1 MANEIYREIF
11 VTREEY
17 TPPIQYV
24 QAANAIPIV
33 VRVCDYNIP
42 SGSKANVFV
51 KKPSGKSVQDTA
63 VIDGNTVTIDV
74 TTQMFA
80 EVGTSIIQIQITN
93 GQDVLITFD
102 LPAMVRKNRTEP
114 GAPESENEA
123 AFFTELQEAA
133 NKARIAAQ
141 EANNAAQAA
150 EDALSV
156 LEGAVEGTIIN
167 DDTPSDVTTFSGRH
181 IENTFLE
188 KNGDGGNVIVTF
200 QQAADRAGIESGD
213 SLAVAFGKLAKFF
226 TDIQSYVFSPPVN
239 NLLSTDTSRP
249 LSAAMGKQ
257 LQEAVESIN
266 SSLETKQDEF
276 YTSVAPLN
284 EVPFAIQKNMVLI
297 SNQIDGANNKS
308 GYFSITDDNR
318 SEWIGLSGLMPQS
331 GTFIGFRE
339 VFVKTG
345 TSGSEHIM
353 AKITEMYPLCGRQYF
368 NFYNHG
374 SWVGWTVITPAS

>member
-24 QAANAIPIV
+24 QGANAIPIV

-181 IENTFLE
+181 IENTFLK

-266 SSLETKQDEF
+266 SSLGGFKFIESLSTGDNGS
-276 YTSVAPLN
+276 T
-284 EVPFAIQKNMVLI
+284 
-297 SNQIDGANNKS
+297 
-308 GYFSITDDNR
+308 SITMTKNLEMENLYIIFVRNLNGSVECYAPYAYLFYIR
-318 SEWIGLSGLMPQS
+318 SNSWHATTVGDPVDVDKISIQGSKFTIS
-331 GTFIGFRE
+331 F
-339 VFVKTG
+339 KTNQWAR
-345 TSGSEHIM
+345 M
-353 AKITEMYPLCGRQYF
+353 WVYKI
-368 NFYNHG
+368 
-374 SWVGWTVITPAS
+374 S

>member
-17 TPPIQYV
+17 TPPIKYV

-33 VRVCDYNIP
+33 ARICDYNIP
-42 SGSKANVFV
+42 SGAKANVFV

-74 TTQMFA
+74 KTQMFA
-80 EVGTSIIQIQITN
+80 EIGMSIMQIQIIN
-93 GQDVLITFD
+93 GQDVLVTFD
-102 LPAMVRKNRTEP
+102 LPVMVRKNRTEP

-188 KNGDGGNVIVTF
+188 KDGDGGNVIVTF

-257 LQEAVESIN
+257 LQEAVESVN
-266 SSLETKQDEF
+266 SSLTFVNAENNPDLFE
-276 YTSVAPLN
+276 
-284 EVPFAIQKNMVLI
+284 KNFLLI
-297 SNQIDGANNKS
+297 NASQEHGIAQTTT
-308 GYFSITDDNR
+308 YFSKPEEDSDWQNVPSTLQGRQWVGIRKVYRRNNTHVLV
-318 SEWIGLSGLMPQS
+318 EI
-331 GTFIGFRE
+331 
-339 VFVKTG
+339 V
-345 TSGSEHIM
+345 
-353 AKITEMYPLCGRQYF
+353 EMYPVSGRTWYI
-368 NFYNHG
+368 FYNNEKWT
-374 SWVGWTVITPAS
+374 SWRSVSPAELD

>member
-1 MANEIYREIF
+1 MTNQIYREIF

-17 TPPIQYV
+17 TPPIQYA
-24 QAANAIPIV
+24 QATNALTIV
-33 VRVCDYNIP
+33 IRFCDYNIP
-42 SGSKANVFV
+42 SGATANVFV
-51 KKPSGKSVQDTA
+51 KKPSGKSVQDAAT
-63 VIDGNTVTIDV
+63 INKNIITIDV
-74 TTQMFA
+74 KTQMFV
-80 EVGTSIIQIQITN
+80 EVGMNILQIQIIN
-93 GQDVLITFD
+93 GQDVLVTFD
-102 LPAMVRKNRTEP
+102 LPVMVRKNRTEP

-181 IENTFLE
+181 IENTFLK

-200 QQAADRAGIESGD
+200 QQAAERAGIESGD

-239 NLLSTDTSRP
+239 NLLSADTSRP

-257 LQEAVESIN
+257 LQEAVESLNSALTIN
-266 SSLETKQDEF
+266 AYSRPFLSNAWLIDLANPHGENNKPYMVGEQTQNIPDNLAWGIREVLYLSGDQVLLRITGVELDGS
-276 YTSVAPLN
+276 YTSIWTCV
-284 EVPFAIQKNMVLI
+284 
-297 SNQIDGANNKS
+297 
-308 GYFSITDDNR
+308 Y
-318 SEWIGLSGLMPQS
+318 
-331 GTFIGFRE
+331 
-339 VFVKTG
+339 
-345 TSGSEHIM
+345 
-353 AKITEMYPLCGRQYF
+353 
-368 NFYNHG
+368 NFG
-374 SWVGWTVITPAS
+374 SWSGWIKH

>member
-24 QAANAIPIV
+24 QGANAIPIV

-266 SSLETKQDEF
+266 SALTAIIGGLPSSSGGRVEF
-276 YTSVAPLN
+276 TAHEYPAGEFLVDGEKSTYNCSIAYMRLYFAN
-284 EVPFAIQKNMVLI
+284 ERSILI
-297 SNQIDGANNKS
+297 GAM
-308 GYFSITDDNR
+308 F
-318 SEWIGLSGLMPQS
+318 
-331 GTFIGFRE
+331 
-339 VFVKTG
+339 G
-345 TSGSEHIM
+345 TSDPDWWSKYVATSKILVLKTIGSE
-353 AKITEMYPLCGRQYF
+353 YF
-368 NFYNHG
+368 
-374 SWVGWTVITPAS
+374 GWTSI

>member
-24 QAANAIPIV
+24 QGANAIPIV

-226 TDIQSYVFSPPVN
+226 TDIQSYVFGPPVN

-266 SSLETKQDEF
+266 SALLYEK
-276 YTSVAPLN
+276 
-284 EVPFAIQKNMVLI
+284 FAYDTTGENFNKNLLLI
-297 SNQIDGANNKS
+297 DTNNTEAIVNQRS
-308 GYFSITDDNR
+308 FFEITDSTRGDYVNIPSAMP
-318 SEWIGLSGLMPQS
+318 SEGVVIGY
-331 GTFIGFRE
+331 RA
-339 VFVKTG
+339 VYVK
-345 TSGSEHIM
+345 SAIHCLV
-353 AKITEMYPLCGRQYF
+353 KITECFPVSGRQYF
-368 NFYNHG
+368 NFYNSG
-374 SWVGWTVITPAS
+374 NWDGWKVIQP

>member
-24 QAANAIPIV
+24 QGANAIPIV

-200 QQAADRAGIESGD
+200 QQAADRTGIESGD

-266 SSLETKQDEF
+266 SALINKIDNLQGTKPVEYVNNLFMGGVSFFIID
-276 YTSVAPLN
+276 SDVAH
-284 EVPFAIQKNMVLI
+284 
-297 SNQIDGANNKS
+297 QIDLPDSSWWYVLHIAKPDNTGFAVQFFIELHGAGRVLHRWS
-308 GYFSITDDNR
+308 
-318 SEWIGLSGLMPQS
+318 SES
-331 GTFIGFRE
+331 
-339 VFVKTG
+339 
-345 TSGSEHIM
+345 
-353 AKITEMYPLCGRQYF
+353 A
-368 NFYNHG
+368 
-374 SWVGWTVITPAS
+374 WVGRNW

>member
-24 QAANAIPIV
+24 QGANAIPIV

-181 IENTFLE
+181 IENTFLK

-200 QQAADRAGIESGD
+200 QKAADRAGIESGD

-249 LSAAMGKQ
+249 LSAEMGKQ
-257 LQEAVESIN
+257 LQEKIDQLNSALINKIDNLQRTKPVEYVNNLFMGGVSFFIID
-266 SSLETKQDEF
+266 SD
-276 YTSVAPLN
+276 VAH
-284 EVPFAIQKNMVLI
+284 
-297 SNQIDGANNKS
+297 QIDLPDSSWWYVLHIAKPDNTGFAVQFFIELHGAGRVLRRWS
-308 GYFSITDDNR
+308 
-318 SEWIGLSGLMPQS
+318 SES
-331 GTFIGFRE
+331 
-339 VFVKTG
+339 
-345 TSGSEHIM
+345 
-353 AKITEMYPLCGRQYF
+353 A
-368 NFYNHG
+368 
-374 SWVGWTVITPAS
+374 WVGRNW

>member
-1 MANEIYREIF
+1 MNNKIYREVY

-17 TPPIQYV
+17 TPPIQYA
-24 QAANAIPIV
+24 QATNALPIV
-33 VRVCDYNIP
+33 IRFCDYNIP
-42 SGSKANVFV
+42 SGATANVFV

-63 VIDGNTVTIDV
+63 TINKNIITIDV
-74 TTQMFA
+74 KTQMFV
-80 EVGTSIIQIQITN
+80 EIGMNIMQIQIIN
-93 GQDVLITFD
+93 GQDVLVTFD
-102 LPAMVRKNRTEP
+102 LPVMVRKNRTEP
-114 GAPESENEA
+114 GTPESENEA

-167 DDTPSDVTTFSGRH
+167 DDTPSDVTAFSGWH
-181 IENTFLE
+181 IENTFLK

-200 QQAADRAGIESGD
+200 QQAAERAGIESGD

-266 SSLETKQDEF
+266 SALSRIIVTDITNATFKYNNEDNLNRFEIVYGLQDGCIAMLWWDGVNIAYDFYDGTKW
-276 YTSVAPLN
+276 
-284 EVPFAIQKNMVLI
+284 
-297 SNQIDGANNKS
+297 
-308 GYFSITDDNR
+308 NR
-318 SEWIGLSGLMPQS
+318 I
-331 GTFIGFRE
+331 
-339 VFVKTG
+339 
-345 TSGSEHIM
+345 
-353 AKITEMYPLCGRQYF
+353 
-368 NFYNHG
+368 
-374 SWVGWTVITPAS
+374 WTK

>member
-1 MANEIYREIF
+1 MTNQIYREIF

-17 TPPIQYV
+17 TPPIQYA
-24 QAANAIPIV
+24 QATNALPIV
-33 VRVCDYNIP
+33 IRFCDYNIP
-42 SGSKANVFV
+42 SGATANVFV
-51 KKPSGKSVQDTA
+51 KKPSGKSVQDAAT
-63 VIDGNTVTIDV
+63 INKNIITIDV
-74 TTQMFA
+74 KTQMFV
-80 EVGTSIIQIQITN
+80 EVGINILQIQIIN
-93 GQDVLITFD
+93 GQDVLVTFD
-102 LPAMVRKNRTEP
+102 LPVMVRKNRTEP
-114 GAPESENEA
+114 GAPESESEA

-226 TDIQSYVFSPPVN
+226 TDIQSYAFSPPVN

-257 LQEAVESIN
+257 LQEAVESVNSALAVKVYSGESQIN
-266 SSLETKQDEF
+266 GFESWAVVDNHTVTFCIRGTISTNLGT
-276 YTSVAPLN
+276 
-284 EVPFAIQKNMVLI
+284 
-297 SNQIDGANNKS
+297 SNQYAFVASFPQLKNLITLNRLRLKRIEITPTIKGQIRFEQDTGILNIGYTYNNSGESIDIPKGVVL
-308 GYFSITDDNR
+308 YL
-318 SEWIGLSGLMPQS
+318 EE
-331 GTFIGFRE
+331 TFI
-339 VFVKTG
+339 
-345 TSGSEHIM
+345 
-353 AKITEMYPLCGRQYF
+353 L
-368 NFYNHG
+368 
-374 SWVGWTVITPAS
+374 

>member
-33 VRVCDYNIP
+33 ARICDYNIP
-42 SGSKANVFV
+42 SGAKANVYI

-74 TTQMFA
+74 KTQMFA
-80 EVGTSIIQIQITN
+80 EIGMSIMQIQITN
-93 GQDVLITFD
+93 GQDVLVTFD
-102 LPAMVRKNRTEP
+102 LPVMVRKNRTEP

-266 SSLETKQDEF
+266 SAFMKSNMNILWINQEGTYTFSLPPGKMAVVITYHGVYPHYSSSSEIT
-276 YTSVAPLN
+276 A
-284 EVPFAIQKNMVLI
+284 
-297 SNQIDGANNKS
+297 NQLGAN
-308 GYFSITDDNR
+308 
-318 SEWIGLSGLMPQS
+318 
-331 GTFIGFRE
+331 
-339 VFVKTG
+339 
-345 TSGSEHIM
+345 
-353 AKITEMYPLCGRQYF
+353 
-368 NFYNHG
+368 
-374 SWVGWTVITPAS
+374 VGNETVITSVNNEQRTVSVYGRNGGTTQAVLLLPR

>member
-17 TPPIQYV
+17 APPIQYV
-24 QAANAIPIV
+24 QGANAIPIV
-33 VRVCDYNIP
+33 VRICDYNIP
-42 SGSKANVFV
+42 TGAKANVFV

-266 SSLETKQDEF
+266 SALDDRRT
-276 YTSVAPLN
+276 YC
-284 EVPFAIQKNMVLI
+284 
-297 SNQIDGANNKS
+297 IDS
-308 GYFSITDDNR
+308 GYTPRVELNMPAGTCALVCTEYGLHYVASLSTNYLNVPIFQSQDI
-318 SEWIGLSGLMPQS
+318 SEADRPIIIPYAERR
-331 GTFIGFRE
+331 IIAIRRAE
-339 VFVKTG
+339 N
-345 TSGSEHIM
+345 TSENVRVVI
-353 AKITEMYPLCGRQYF
+353 
-368 NFYNHG
+368 
-374 SWVGWTVITPAS
+374 ITPFSTITKR

>member
-33 VRVCDYNIP
+33 ARICDYNIP
-42 SGSKANVFV
+42 SGAKANVYI

-74 TTQMFA
+74 KTQMFA
-80 EVGTSIIQIQITN
+80 EIGMSIMQIQITN
-93 GQDVLITFD
+93 GQDVLLTFD
-102 LPAMVRKNRTEP
+102 LPVMVRKNRTEP

-266 SSLETKQDEF
+266 SALAGFKFVDSVSTGDNGSTSMTMTQNLE
-276 YTSVAPLN
+276 
-284 EVPFAIQKNMVLI
+284 
-297 SNQIDGANNKS
+297 G
-308 GYFSITDDNR
+308 DN
-318 SEWIGLSGLMPQS
+318 LYL
-331 GTFIGFRE
+331 
-339 VFVKTG
+339 VFVRHFNGPVECYPPYIHYICVRNNAWNYTTIGEPVSPDSMSIEGGKLTLRFAE
-345 TSGSEHIM
+345 TQW
-353 AKITEMYPLCGRQYF
+353 AKM
-368 NFYNHG
+368 
-374 SWVGWTVITPAS
+374 WVYKVS

>member
-33 VRVCDYNIP
+33 ARICDYNIP
-42 SGSKANVFV
+42 SGAKANVYI

-74 TTQMFA
+74 KTQMFA
-80 EVGTSIIQIQITN
+80 EIGMSIMQIQITN
-93 GQDVLITFD
+93 GQDVLLTFD
-102 LPAMVRKNRTEP
+102 LPVMVRKNRTEP

-266 SSLETKQDEF
+266 SAL
-276 YTSVAPLN
+276 SVKVYPGEGQINGFESWAVVDN
-284 EVPFAIQKNMVLI
+284 HTVTFCIRGTI
-297 SNQIDGANNKS
+297 SNN
-308 GYFSITDDNR
+308 
-318 SEWIGLSGLMPQS
+318 L
-331 GTFIGFRE
+331 
-339 VFVKTG
+339 G
-345 TSGSEHIM
+345 TSD
-353 AKITEMYPLCGRQYF
+353 QYALVASF
-368 NFYNHG
+368 PQLKNLVTLNRLRLKRIE
-374 SWVGWTVITPAS
+374 ITPTIKGQIRFEQDTGILNIGYTYNNSGESIDIPKGVVLYLEETFVL

>member
-17 TPPIQYV
+17 APPIQYV
-24 QAANAIPIV
+24 QGANAIPIV

-266 SSLETKQDEF
+266 SALLKINAVDGKDGSSFNRDFQSIGLNDPDSELSKTAFFLINASEQDQWSHIPTGLIT
-276 YTSVAPLN
+276 TSVS
-284 EVPFAIQKNMVLI
+284 VGI
-297 SNQIDGANNKS
+297 
-308 GYFSITDDNR
+308 
-318 SEWIGLSGLMPQS
+318 
-331 GTFIGFRE
+331 RE
-339 VFVKTG
+339 VFRY
-345 TSGSEHIM
+345 SS
-353 AKITEMYPLCGRQYF
+353 
-368 NFYNHG
+368 
-374 SWVGWTVITPAS
+374 TVIMVKVTEIHPKPGTQYYRTYNSGEWNEGGWKVISPD

>member
-1 MANEIYREIF
+1 MTNQIYREIF

-17 TPPIQYV
+17 TPPIQYA
-24 QAANAIPIV
+24 QATNALPIV
-33 VRVCDYNIP
+33 IRFCDYNIP
-42 SGSKANVFV
+42 SGATANVFV

-63 VIDGNTVTIDV
+63 TINKNIITIDV
-74 TTQMFA
+74 KTQMFV
-80 EVGTSIIQIQITN
+80 EVGMNILQIQIIN
-93 GQDVLITFD
+93 GQDVLVTFD
-102 LPAMVRKNRTEP
+102 LPVMVRKNRTEP

-181 IENTFLE
+181 IENTFLK

-200 QQAADRAGIESGD
+200 QQAAERAGIESGD

-239 NLLSTDTSRP
+239 NLLSEDTSRP

-257 LQEAVESIN
+257 LQEAVESLN
-266 SSLETKQDEF
+266 SALLYQNATANITGDNF
-276 YTSVAPLN
+276 N
-284 EVPFAIQKNMVLI
+284 KNLLLI
-297 SNQIDGANNKS
+297 DANNPDAIANQNS
-308 GYFSITDDNR
+308 YFDITDATRGEYINIPTNMP
-318 SEWIGLSGLMPQS
+318 SSGVVIGYR
-331 GTFIGFRE
+331 T
-339 VFVKTG
+339 VYVK
-345 TSGSEHIM
+345 SSIHCAVKIM
-353 AKITEMYPLCGRQYF
+353 EMYPVVGRQYY
-368 NFYNHG
+368 NFYNSG
-374 SWVGWTVITPAS
+374 KWEGWKVITPS

>member
-24 QAANAIPIV
+24 QGANAIPIV

-63 VIDGNTVTIDV
+63 VINGNTVTIDV
-74 TTQMFA
+74 KTQMFT
-80 EVGTSIIQIQITN
+80 EVGICITQIQITN

-102 LPAMVRKNRTEP
+102 LPVMVRKNRTEP

-200 QQAADRAGIESGD
+200 KQAADRAGIESGD

-257 LQEAVESIN
+257 LQEAVESLN
-266 SSLETKQDEF
+266 SALTKIHLFNVSEISFGFDSNVYYIEFLFSEDNKYRLFCNETGIAF
-276 YTSVAPLN
+276 SRW
-284 EVPFAIQKNMVLI
+284 
-297 SNQIDGANNKS
+297 DGSK
-308 GYFSITDDNR
+308 
-318 SEWIGLSGLMPQS
+318 WIELW
-331 GTFIGFRE
+331 
-339 VFVKTG
+339 K
-345 TSGSEHIM
+345 
-353 AKITEMYPLCGRQYF
+353 K
-368 NFYNHG
+368 
-374 SWVGWTVITPAS
+374 

>member
-24 QAANAIPIV
+24 QGANAIPIV

-181 IENTFLE
+181 IENTFLK

-200 QQAADRAGIESGD
+200 QKAADRAGIESGD

-249 LSAAMGKQ
+249 LSAEMGKQ
-257 LQEAVESIN
+257 LQEKIDQLNSALEGKIDNLQWTKSVEYVNNFCIGGVSFFMID
-266 SSLETKQDEF
+266 SD
-276 YTSVAPLN
+276 VAH
-284 EVPFAIQKNMVLI
+284 
-297 SNQIDGANNKS
+297 QIDLPDSSWWYVLHIAKP
-308 GYFSITDDNR
+308 DNTGFAVQFFIELHGNGR
-318 SEWIGLSGLMPQS
+318 VFRRWSSES
-331 GTFIGFRE
+331 
-339 VFVKTG
+339 
-345 TSGSEHIM
+345 
-353 AKITEMYPLCGRQYF
+353 A
-368 NFYNHG
+368 
-374 SWVGWTVITPAS
+374 WVGRNW

>member
-24 QAANAIPIV
+24 QGANAIPIV

-181 IENTFLE
+181 IENTFLK

-200 QQAADRAGIESGD
+200 QKAADRAGIESGD

-249 LSAAMGKQ
+249 LSAEMGKQ
-257 LQEAVESIN
+257 LQEKIDQLNSALAKKEYELTSYNSDAITLINTICRKSGNVVSI
-266 SSLETKQDEF
+266 
-276 YTSVAPLN
+276 
-284 EVPFAIQKNMVLI
+284 
-297 SNQIDGANNKS
+297 S
-308 GYFSITDDNR
+308 GYFQSSKVISANVNFMHIDPSICPTERTYFIISSNIEEAPNYAKMD
-318 SEWIGLSGLMPQS
+318 SSGYVQFDVDAPA
-331 GTFIGFRE
+331 GYYF
-339 VFVKTG
+339 
-345 TSGSEHIM
+345 
-353 AKITEMYPLCGRQYF
+353 F
-368 NFYNHG
+368 NFGYI
-374 SWVGWTVITPAS
+374 V

>member
-24 QAANAIPIV
+24 QGANAIPIV

-181 IENTFLE
+181 IENTFLK

-266 SSLETKQDEF
+266 SALLYENVVDSTDGSTF
-276 YTSVAPLN
+276 
-284 EVPFAIQKNMVLI
+284 QKNFLTISQANQNRAYFIIYADDDEWVNTPPGLI
-297 SNQIDGANNKS
+297 TSTVSVG
-308 GYFSITDDNR
+308 
-318 SEWIGLSGLMPQS
+318 M
-331 GTFIGFRE
+331 RE
-339 VFVKTG
+339 VFRVSSTLCFV
-345 TSGSEHIM
+345 
-353 AKITEMYPLCGRQYF
+353 KITEFHPKPGTQYYRMYNNGAW
-368 NFYNHG
+368 NDG
-374 SWVGWTVITPAS
+374 GWKTVTPA